1 MGRNIFQSDSP
12 LAMMKAVNKVVH
24 EQLSP
29 KDAFD
34 YFNTIK
40 AEG

>member
-1 MGRNIFQSDSP
+1 
-12 LAMMKAVNKVVH
+12 MMKAVNKVVH